1 VDSSYEP
8 DLSCG
13 PDSLDALLKRGL
25 SRLTQSQLLRERRV
39 VRALD
44 AVHVQLGESVYAN
57 FCSNNYLG
65 LTHHPRVIGAMRDG
79 AQKFGAG
86 SGAAGLISG
95 YSEQHLA
102 TEAAI
107 AKWKGYE
114 AAVLLP
120 SGYQANFG
128 AIQTLA
134 AVGQSKKNGTRFLVD
149 KLAHA
154 SLLDA
159 VRGCDAAW
167 RVFPHNG
174 MRKLVRLLDEAEMDQ
189 LQVVVTE
196 SIFSMDGDEADLRA
210 LAELKKKQPFVLLV
224 DEAHASGVYG
234 VNGAGLAAERGVAQ
248 SVDVSIATFS
258 KAAGC
263 MGGAV
268 CASKDFC
275 RAVVNFGRAYIYST
289 EIAPAICGGIDAAL
303 SVMHEEPQRQKRVR
317 ELSKE
322 LRAGLKKN
330 GWDVTDGE
338 SPIVPIIL
346 GKEKAAMEKSKKL
359 LEKGLL
365 VGAVRPP
372 TVARGT
378 SRLRVTVSCEHSDA
392 EIDGLIRALGTSV
405 K

>member
-1 VDSSYEP
+1 VDSSY
-8 DLSCG
+8 DQ
-13 PDSLDALLKRGL
+13 DSLGSLLKREL
-25 SRLTQSQLLRERRV
+25 SRLSDTQLLRYRRV
-39 VRALD
+39 VRPLD
-44 AVHVQLGESVYAN
+44 AVHVAVGETVYVN

-65 LTHHPRVIGAMRDG
+65 LTHHPRVINAMHEAAERC
-79 AQKFGAG
+79 GAG

-95 YSEQHLA
+95 YSPQHAA

-107 AKWKGYE
+107 AKWKGYD
-114 AAVLLP
+114 AAVLLT
-120 SGYQANFG
+120 SGYQANFA

-134 AVGQSKKNGTRFLVD
+134 AIGQVTKRGTRFLID

-159 VRGCDAAW
+159 ARGCDAAW

-174 MRKLVRLLDEAEMDQ
+174 MAKLERLLSEAESDQ

-196 SIFSMDGDEADLRA
+196 SIFSMDGDEA
-210 LAELKKKQPFVLLV
+210 ELDSLVRLKQKSPFVLLV

-234 VNGAGLAAERGVAQ
+234 ADGAGLAAERGVAH

-258 KAAGC
+258 KAAGT

-268 CASKDFC
+268 CGSKDFC
-275 RAVVNFGRAYIYST
+275 SAVLNFGRAYIYST
-289 EIAPAICGGIDAAL
+289 EVSPAICGAIEAAIGL
-303 SVMHEEPQRQKRVR
+303 MRDESRRQKRVR
-317 ELSKE
+317 ELSWK
-322 LRAGLKKN
+322 LRAALREN
-330 GWDVTDGE
+330 GWGVAEGE

-346 GKEKAAMEKSKKL
+346 GGESEALEMSGRL
-359 LEKGLL
+359 LDGGFL

-378 SRLRVTVSCEHSDA
+378 SRLRVTVSSEHADS
-392 EIDGLIRALGTSV
+392 EVLGLVGAIGTR

>member
-1 VDSSYEP
+1 MP
-8 DLSCG
+8 DL
-13 PDSLDALLKRGL
+13 PHDLDSLGALLEREL
-25 SRLTQSQLLRERRV
+25 SRLTDAQLLRQRRV

-44 AVHVQLGESVYAN
+44 AVHVQLGESVYVN

-65 LTHHPRVIGAMRDG
+65 LTHHPRVIEAMRVISE
-79 AQKFGAG
+79 KCGAG

-95 YSEQHLA
+95 YTELHAA
-102 TEAAI
+102 TENTI

-114 AAVLLP
+114 SAVLLP
-120 SGYQANFG
+120 SGYQANVA
-128 AIQTLA
+128 AIQALA
-134 AVGQSKKNGTRFLVD
+134 AVGHAKKNGARFLID

-159 VRGCDAAW
+159 VRACDATW

-174 MRKLVRLLDEAEMDQ
+174 MSKLERFLREAGEDQ

-196 SIFSMDGDEADLRA
+196 SIFSMDGDEADLRSM
-210 LAELKKKQPFVLLV
+210 AELKERFAFVLVV

-234 VNGAGLAAERGVAQ
+234 ANGAGLAAERGAAQ
-248 SVDVSIATFS
+248 GVDISIATFS

-263 MGGAV
+263 MGGAI

-275 RAVVNFGRAYIYST
+275 SAVVNFGRAYIYST
-289 EIAPAICGGIDAAL
+289 EIAPAICGGIDAAI
-303 SVMHEEPQRQKRVR
+303 SVMREEPERQTRVR
-317 ELSKE
+317 ELSRE
-322 LRAGLKKN
+322 LRAGLLKN
-330 GWDVTDGE
+330 GWDVAEGE

-346 GKEKAAMEKSKKL
+346 GDEKAALGMSKKL
-359 LEKGLL
+359 LEKGFL

-378 SRLRVTVSCEHSDA
+378 SRLRVTVSCEHGDK
-392 EIDGLIRALGTSV
+392 EVEGLTRALS
-405 K
+405 KPR